1 MVMEVTGFS
10 HQVGGH
16 FGMFCCNGHVCKPLN
31 QREYLFYSS
40 VDKTLF
46 PYTAKFCG
54 IGKLSINFISSN
66 DNENDTETTTNG
78 KRYVDMKSDIILN
91 CHTSHFEA
99 SDQMR
104 FIIDDSNKNIFA
116 VGKNSNSWA
125 NQCQSKAIQKLVD
138 SRNDKQFIFLEDIVS
153 IYKKPCV
160 VDLKMGTR
168 QYGDHATAEKKASQT
183 QKSESSTSG
192 TLGVRI
198 VGMQIWDRKE
208 KKYYQVNKYEGRE
221 MTEYHFLETILHFF
235 ERAGQARRKVLFEK
249 LTGLKKVLLN
259 AEGFRFY
266 SSSILIA
273 FEGLDLDEKKEDK
286 NDIDN
291 LSVSLSMIDFAHST
305 FNGFREEDITYTG
318 YDEGYLLGVTY
329 LINILY
335 GYIIG
340 GTTLKELINN
350 FKQINKERGIKRE
363 LSEQEKLINS
373 EDDEDEDEDEDI
385 KFNNKNNNNSEDSFH
400 IKI

>member
-1 MVMEVTGFS
+1 MEVTGFN

-40 VDKTLF
+40 IDEILF

-54 IGKLSINFISSN
+54 IGKLSINFNKCN
-66 DNENDTETTTNG
+66 DNETNSNVIMRTDISLTCHNTYLNNDDD
-78 KRYVDMKSDIILN
+78 K
-91 CHTSHFEA
+91 
-99 SDQMR
+99 MR
-104 FIIDDSNKNIFA
+104 FFINNIDKSIFA
-116 VGKNSNSWA
+116 IGNNCNSWA
-125 NQCQSKAIQKLVD
+125 SQCQSKAIQKLVE
-138 SRNDKQFIFLEDIVS
+138 SKNDKQFIFLEDIVS

-198 VGMQIWDRKE
+198 VGMQIWDKDE
-208 KKYYQVNKYEGRE
+208 KKYLQVNKYEGRE

-235 ERAGQARRKVLFEK
+235 KRAGQERRRNLFEK
-249 LTGLKKVLLN
+249 LTGLKKVLLD

-273 FEGLDLDEKKEDK
+273 FEGDDSSDK
-286 NDIDN
+286 NT
-291 LSVSLSMIDFAHST
+291 SVSLSMIDFAHST
-305 FNGFREEDITYTG
+305 FNGFKEEDITYTG

-340 GTTLKELINN
+340 GTTLKELISN
-350 FKQINKERGIKRE
+350 FKKFNKEKGIKRE

-373 EDDEDEDEDEDI
+373 EDDEEDEEENVKEINNHSKGDDNI
-385 KFNNKNNNNSEDSFH
+385 KLLA
-400 IKI
+400 

>member
-1 MVMEVTGFS
+1 MEVTGFS

-54 IGKLSINFISSN
+54 IGKLSINFIPSN
-66 DNENDTETTTNG
+66 EDDKKEEEDNIGIG
-78 KRYVDMKSDIILN
+78 KRYVVMKSDIILN
-91 CHTSHFEA
+91 CHTSHFETT
-99 SDQMR
+99 DQMR
-104 FIIDDSNKNIFA
+104 FLINDSDKTIFA

-168 QYGDHATAEKKASQT
+168 QYGDHATAEKKASQR

-198 VGMQIWDRKE
+198 VGMQIWDQKT
-208 KKYYQVNKYEGRE
+208 KGYYQVNKYEGRE

-235 ERAGQARRKVLFEK
+235 ERAGQERRKILFEK
-249 LTGLKKVLLN
+249 LTGLKKVLIE

-273 FEGLDLDEKKEDK
+273 FEGMENEDGNV

-340 GTTLKELINN
+340 GSTLKELINN
-350 FKQINKERGIKRE
+350 FKQINKNRGLKRE
-363 LSEQEKLINS
+363 LSEQEKLVNS
-373 EDDEDEDEDEDI
+373 EDDDEDDDEHYGG
-385 KFNNKNNNNSEDSFH
+385 KNYNNINSHDNS
-400 IKI
+400 

>member
-1 MVMEVTGFS
+1 MEVTGFS

-54 IGKLSINFISSN
+54 IGKLSINFTPSN
-66 DNENDTETTTNG
+66 NDENDTEIIG
-78 KRYVDMKSDIILN
+78 KKYVAMKSDIILD
-91 CHTSHFEA
+91 CHTSHFETN
-99 SDQMR
+99 DQMR
-104 FIIDDSNKNIFA
+104 FIIDDSNKTIFA

-198 VGMQIWDRKE
+198 VGMQIWDQKE

-273 FEGLDLDEKKEDK
+273 FEGMDLEENKEDI

-291 LSVSLSMIDFAHST
+291 L
-305 FNGFREEDITYTG
+305 EEDITYTG

-340 GTTLKELINN
+340 GTTLKELIIK
-350 FKQINKERGIKRE
+350 FKQINKDRGIKRE

-373 EDDEDEDEDEDI
+373 EDDEDEDENED
-385 KFNNKNNNNSEDSFH
+385 NNYNNNSNDSFQL
-400 IKI
+400 KI

>member
-1 MVMEVTGFS
+1 MHLSIRTTNIRILNRKKSMVMEVTGFS

-16 FGMFCCNGHVCKPLN
+16 F
-31 QREYLFYSS
+31 
-40 VDKTLF
+40 DKTLF

-259 AEGFRFY
+259 AE
-266 SSSILIA
+266 
-273 FEGLDLDEKKEDK
+273 DLDEKKEDK